1 MAKPLAE
8 ITCDAGTL
16 HALIQTLLVAV
27 PCDTIDC
34 DVPVKSTLLHLERL
48 ARSLSEDISEASDH
62 V

>member
-1 MAKPLAE
+1 MAKSLAE
-8 ITCDAGTL
+8 LACDAGTL
-16 HALIQTLLVAV
+16 HALIQTLMVAV

-48 ARSLSEDISEASDH
+48 ARILSEDISEIPDH